1 MEYPKDSLKLSI
13 EKLFAR
19 ELHTFFE
26 QEASALRV
34 SMRNVYPHK
43 GNGSV
48 IIRAVLL
55 FVILSMCRT
64 TAAFTIS
71 PMRIDTRVV
80 NITAS
85 GTELVGT
92 PDGGNPT
99 QWNTCLLPDGLTDL
113 SSTLKIIVI
122 NQISAEAGRLTS
134 NVTWSAD
141 TPYLVRHDVIIP
153 DGITLT
159 LKKDAV
165 VLFSDGARF
174 WVETG
179 GRIVSEGAQLA
190 SLSENLA
197 EDGTLDLAK
206 GVRTTMSS
214 EWWWDD
220 PESISI
226 ESWQKPKKACVSLD
240 SLGLV
245 RVGFNDGITDSASA
259 RVYTAN
265 TIDICYENLPDLER
279 EGYVFKGWYASVGG
293 KEVQI
298 SKTTPIID
306 GVSSIYAKWEEIPT
320 YTISFDANG
329 GFGEMS
335 SLFFKQSSQ
344 ITIPKNIFTWDG
356 CDFMGWSTNDTDN
369 VAFED
374 EAQIILESDM
384 TFHAVWRGDLDL
396 AFYWPEDWLDSAFVA
411 LSSNSSIPIYHATC
425 NDEVNLRFAIA
436 NNGSFPVE
444 EIPVNFAFIDTN
456 NQILASID
464 IPYSFAPETLQS
476 GYYFWEDT
484 LLGELEDLEPG
495 NYTLR
500 LTIDTGDWMG
510 GDVSPADN
518 TTYVRFVIADSG
530 ITISDALDCTEL
542 SFSSTEGR
550 ELPVGISF
558 MTADGEDAV
567 QFGPFAHGA
576 TNAICTTVTGP
587 GSISFCWRT
596 SSEPEFD
603 KMRFILDGEEIYSKC
618 GISTEWEELVH
629 FIDEG
634 EHSLEWCYIK
644 DSSVSVGLDCGWL
657 DNVKWEPSAPIIF
670 SFNSMGGTEI
680 EDIMYYSGSCYG
692 NLPEPTR
699 VGYEFVG
706 WWSAEEGGEPINVDD
721 NVLDQNSTLFARWSL
736 LEGAADLRCYWP
748 VGWPANLFF
757 VVDQTSTDA
766 IYHMT
771 TSTLSYVRYAVAN
784 NGLVSLNDIPVTLTI
799 QDAKG
804 ELCVAKNLTHT
815 LTDSLPPGYYFGA
828 FPFWSPFNNLEPGNY
843 ILRLNI
849 DAENC
854 FNETNRVNNVASCPF
869 VIRGENVSLADAL
882 DCFDLE
888 FHASDG
894 VDAPYG
900 ETFMSAD
907 GVDAVQFGPQANN
920 MTNYVSSTVIGPGV
934 LSFKWRVSSE
944 GAKDKLWFLIDD
956 GEWWSYTSGTNSEW
970 RTFSRFI
977 AEGAHN
983 VEWRYTKDGSGFAGQ
998 DCGWVDQVVW
1008 TPSASVGV
1016 VFNSNGGSTISN
1028 ITCYSGSNY
1037 GNLPSPS
1044 RTGYQFAGWWTAAS
1058 GGERITSTST
1068 IPNEDVVLYAH
1079 WTPNTYRV
1087 TLDYD
1092 GATTPVA
1099 NTTISVQYATTFS
1112 VAAPAKTGFVF
1123 IGWTA
1128 TSGLNRSTAR
1138 YGTSAT
1144 WLSSI
1149 WSSTT
1154 YFANGSSGNVY
1165 FMNLSAAQQG
1175 EVVLKANWIDSGVKL
1190 STALDAPNLMFN
1202 TGGSANWFGQSALSY
1217 DSSNAARSGVICDGQ
1232 SSWLSTTVNGEGTLS
1247 FWWKTSSESSNC
1259 DYVEFFVDD
1268 VSQGK
1273 IGGNSLVWQQKAVVI
1288 AGTGVHVLKWVYK
1301 KDSSISSWDDCAWV
1315 DRVVWVETDP
1325 IPELPLSATATDV
1338 ITALQG
1344 SADIKLMGNITDAAT
1359 YSAYR
1364 EWAQTVKGVDG
1375 KKLAGKQTVKDST
1388 KAWLSFALGT
1398 DVLLGRELVFGDVK
1412 IGSFTPSTTEGKFEF
1427 NVSVKDV
1434 NIGGGSV
1441 AEGIL
1446 KANLKKVFEVEGANS
1461 LSPGAFSSDNI
1472 DIIFDTPVDGKA
1484 KFTVSPP
1491 SDAGD
1496 SFFMR
1501 VKVK

>member
-1 MEYPKDSLKLSI
+1 
-13 EKLFAR
+13 
-19 ELHTFFE
+19 
-26 QEASALRV
+26 
-34 SMRNVYPHK
+34 
-43 GNGSV
+43 
-48 IIRAVLL
+48 
-55 FVILSMCRT
+55 MCGT
-64 TAAFTIS
+64 TVAFTIN
-71 PMRIDTRVV
+71 PIRIDTRGV
-80 NITAS
+80 NITANGS
-85 GTELVGT
+85 ELLGT
-92 PDGGNPT
+92 PDGGDLV
-99 QWNTCLLPDGLTDL
+99 QWNTRTLHDGLTDL
-113 SSTLKIIVI
+113 SSTLKVIVI
-122 NQISAEAGRLTS
+122 NEISIEAGRLTS
-134 NVTWSAD
+134 NVTWTAD
-141 TPYLVRHDVIIP
+141 APYLVRHDVIIP
-153 DGITLT
+153 NGITLT

-165 VLFSDGARF
+165 ILFGDRARF

-190 SLSENLA
+190 GFVENLA
-197 EDGTLDLAK
+197 EDGTLDLTK
-206 GVRTTMSS
+206 GVRSTMSS
-214 EWWWDD
+214 EWWWED
-220 PESISI
+220 PASSSI
-226 ESWQKPKKACVSLD
+226 EAWQKLEATCVSLG

-245 RVGFNDGITDSASA
+245 RISFNDGMTDSASV

-265 TIDICYENLPDLER
+265 TIDICYEDLPELER
-279 EGYVFKGWYASVGG
+279 EGYYFKGWYASVGG
-293 KEVQI
+293 KEIQI
-298 SKTTPIID
+298 SKTTPIIE
-306 GVSSIYAKWEEIPT
+306 GVTSIYAKWEEIPT
-320 YTISFDANG
+320 YTVSFEANG
-329 GFGEMS
+329 GSGEMS
-335 SLFFKQSSQ
+335 SLSFKQSSQ
-344 ITIPKNIFTWDG
+344 LTIPKNVFTWDG

-384 TFHAVWRGDLDL
+384 TLHAVWRGDLDL

-436 NNGSFPVE
+436 NNGSFPIE

-464 IPYSFAPETLQS
+464 VPYSFAPDALQS

-510 GDVSPADN
+510 GDVNLADN

-550 ELPVGISF
+550 ELPVGESF
-558 MTADGEDAV
+558 MTADGKDAV

-618 GISTEWEELVH
+618 GTSTEWEELVH

-699 VGYEFVG
+699 VGYEFAG
-706 WWSAEEGGEPINVDD
+706 WWSAEEGGDPINVDD
-721 NVLDQNSTLFARWSL
+721 NVLNQNSTLFARWSL
-736 LEGAADLRCYWP
+736 LEGAADLCSYWP
-748 VGWPANLFF
+748 VGWTANLFF
-757 VVDQTSTDA
+757 GVDRTSTDA

-784 NGLVSLNDIPVTLTI
+784 DGIVSLNDIPVTLTI
-799 QDAKG
+799 QDAKSD
-804 ELCVAKNLTHT
+804 LWASKNLTHT
-815 LTDSLPPGYYFGA
+815 LTDSLNPGYYFGA
-828 FPFWSPFNNLEPGNY
+828 FPFWSPFNDLEPGNY

-849 DAENC
+849 DSENC
-854 FNETNRVNNVASCPF
+854 FNETNRMNNVALCPF
-869 VIRGENVSLADAL
+869 VVRGENVSLSDAL
-882 DCFDLE
+882 DCSELE
-888 FHASDG
+888 FSASDG
-894 VDAPYG
+894 VDAPFG
-900 ETFMSAD
+900 ETFISAD
-907 GVDAVQFGPQANN
+907 GVDAVQLGPQANN
-920 MTNYVSSTVIGPGV
+920 TTNYVCSTVTGPGV
-934 LSFKWRVSSE
+934 LSFKWCVSSE
-944 GAKDKLWFLIDD
+944 GARDKLWFLIDD
-956 GEWWSYTSGTNSEW
+956 GNRWRYTSGTNSEW
-970 RTFSRFI
+970 RTISYFI
-977 AEGAHN
+977 EEGEHN
-983 VEWRYTKDGSGFAGQ
+983 IEWRYTKDGSEFAGQ

-1008 TPSASVGV
+1008 TPSVSVGV
-1016 VFNSNGGSTISN
+1016 VFNSNGGSAISN
-1028 ITCYSGSNY
+1028 ITCCSGSTY

-1068 IPNEDVVLYAH
+1068 IPDEDVVLHAH
-1079 WTPNTYRV
+1079 WTANTYRV

-1099 NTTISVQYATTFS
+1099 NSTISVQYATTFS
-1112 VAAPAKTGFVF
+1112 VAAPTKTGFVF

-1144 WLSSI
+1144 WLSSM

-1165 FMNLSAAQQG
+1165 FMNLSPEQQG
-1175 EVVLKANWIDSGVKL
+1175 EVVLKANWVQ
-1190 STALDAPNLMFN
+1190 STISLPLALDALDLTFT
-1202 TGGSANWFGQSALSY
+1202 TGGSASWFGQTALSY
-1217 DSSNAARSGVICDGQ
+1217 DGHNAARSGVVSDSQ
-1232 SSWLSTTVNGEGTLS
+1232 STWLSTTVAGKGTIS
-1247 FWWKTSSESSNC
+1247 FWWKVSSESAYC
-1259 DYVEFFVDD
+1259 DYVELFVDEI
-1268 VSQGK
+1268 SQGK
-1273 IGGNSLVWQQKAVVI
+1273 IGGSNVAWQKKEVSIDSL
-1288 AGTGVHVLKWVYK
+1288 GTHTIKWVYR
-1301 KDSSISSWDDCAWV
+1301 KDSSISAMDDCAWV
-1315 DRVVWVETDP
+1315 DNVRWIIADP
-1325 IPELPLSATATDV
+1325 IPELGAGTTSDDV
-1338 ITALQG
+1338 EAALQG
-1344 SADIKLMGNITDAAT
+1344 SADAKLAQNITDVST

-1364 EWAQTVKGVDG
+1364 EWAHVVKGVDG
-1375 KKLAGKQTVKDST
+1375 NTTAGSQAVKDHAI
-1388 KAWLSFALGT
+1388 AWQSFALGT
-1398 DVLLGRELVFGDVK
+1398 DVLLDKEITSDDLRIE
-1412 IGSFTPSTTEGKFEF
+1412 SFTPDSADGTFEF
-1427 NVSVKDV
+1427 SVGVNNV
-1434 NIGGGSV
+1434 NIGSGSV
-1441 AEGIL
+1441 SEAVL
-1446 KANLKKVFEVEGANS
+1446 KENLKKILGVEGAAT
-1461 LSPGAFSSDNI
+1461 LTPGAFSSDNI
-1472 DIIFDTPVDGKA
+1472 DITFGTPVNGKA
-1484 KFTVSPP
+1484 KISVSPP
-1491 SDAGD
+1491 VDAGN